1 VIRHDYAYPFHIDP
15 ASHQA
20 AQAEYVAHVRQMI
33 RQVLLT
39 APGERVNLPEFGCG
53 LRKLLFAP
61 YSDALVAATTI
72 QVQRALDRWLSA
84 QIRVR
89 EVFVQPPEDASVEGQ
104 LLIRIAY
111 ELIETRTHEQM
122 ELLVV

>member
-1 VIRHDYAYPFHIDP
+1 MIRHDYAYPFHIDP

-20 AQAEYVAHVRQMI
+20 AQAEYAAHVRQMI

-84 QIRVR
+84 RARGLRATAGRRQCGGPTVDPHR
-89 EVFVQPPEDASVEGQ
+89 
-104 LLIRIAY
+104 L
-111 ELIETRTHEQM
+111 
-122 ELLVV
+122 

>member
-1 VIRHDYAYPFHIDP
+1 VIQHDYAYPFHIDP

-20 AQAEYVAHVRQMI
+20 SQAEYVAHVRQMI

-61 YSDALVAATTI
+61 YSDALVAAATI
-72 QVQRALDRWLSA
+72 QVQRALDRWLGA
-84 QIRVR
+84 QIRVLK
-89 EVFVQPPEDASVEGQ
+89 VVVKPQGDADIEGQ
-104 LLIRIAY
+104 LSIYIDY
-111 ELIETRTHEQM
+111 ELIETRTPEQI